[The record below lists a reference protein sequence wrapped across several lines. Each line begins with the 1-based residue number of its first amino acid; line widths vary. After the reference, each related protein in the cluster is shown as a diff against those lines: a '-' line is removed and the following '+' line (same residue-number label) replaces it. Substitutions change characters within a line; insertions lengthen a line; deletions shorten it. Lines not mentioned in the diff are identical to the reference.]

1 MTPAAYRMK
10 PIVIQAMQVTDEN
23 TKVVCDWVYGDSR
36 GMTTVSYHAEGT
48 VIIQTLEGTM
58 RANVGDWVIRGV
70 QGEFYPCKDS
80 IFRETYEE
88 LMFS

>member
-1 MTPAAYRMK
+1 
-10 PIVIQAMQVTDEN
+10 
-23 TKVVCDWVYGDSR
+23 
-36 GMTTVSYHAEGT
+36 
-48 VIIQTLEGTM
+48 M

>member
-1 MTPAAYRMK
+1 MTPAMYRMK

-36 GMTTVSYHAEGT
+36 GMTPVSYLADGT
-48 VIIQTLEGTM
+48 VTIQTLEGTM
-58 RANVGDWVIRGV
+58 RANVGDWIIRGV

-88 LMFS
+88 LMFP